1 MAVKVL
7 FALYPLL
14 QGDYRAVEQALSTLE
29 ASGVE
34 HRVYPT
40 HTELSGEEEAVFRAL
55 AAAFTAAAAEGA
67 TVMWAL
73 FTNACEAKDPF
84 RRPERLKRFPPLEI
98 AQKAL
103 EGLKA
108 QSVLDIGTGTGG
120 FAEAFASLG
129 LFTVGVDPRSDRLE
143 VARAKV
149 KKAHFLEARGESLPF
164 PDQSFDLAFF
174 GLSLHHLDPIPAL
187 REAARVARR
196 VVVLEWPFRQE
207 VALPEGQTDLREQ
220 EEGPP
225 LERRLSPER
234 LQALFQ
240 QALGSPPVI
249 LQEEGFTL
257 ALWENPQGT

>member
-14 QGDYRAVEQALSTLE
+14 QGDYRAVEKALSALE
-29 ASGVE
+29 ESGVVY
-34 HRVYPT
+34 RVLPT
-40 HTELSGEEEAVFRAL
+40 HSEVSGEEGAVFQALQAAYL
-55 AAAFTAAAAEGA
+55 AAAEEGA

-73 FTNACEAKDPF
+73 FTNACEARDPF
-84 RRPERLKRFPPLEI
+84 RSPERIKRFPPSEI
-98 AQKAL
+98 TRKAL
-103 EGLKA
+103 EGLGA
-108 QSVLDIGTGTGG
+108 RSALDIGTGTGV
-120 FAEAFASLG
+120 FAEAFARLG

-149 KKAHFLEARGESLPF
+149 KKAHFLEAHGENLPF
-164 PDQSFDLAFF
+164 PAQSFDLAFF

-207 VALPEGQTDLREQ
+207 

-225 LERRLSPER
+225 LEHRFSPEQ
-234 LQALFQ
+234 LKTLFQ
-240 QALGSPPVI
+240 EAIGLPPR
-249 LQEEGFTL
+249 LWTEATYTL
-257 ALWENPQGT
+257 AILDQP

>member
-14 QGDYRAVEQALSTLE
+14 QGDYRAVEKALLALE
-29 ASGVE
+29 KSATT
-34 HRVYPT
+34 HRVFPT
-40 HTELSGEEEAVFRAL
+40 HTELSGEEEAVFQALKAAFL
-55 AAAFTAAAAEGA
+55 AAGEEGA

-84 RRPERLKRFPPLEI
+84 RKPERLKRFPPLEI
-98 AQKAL
+98 ARKAL
-103 EGLKA
+103 EGLEA
-108 QSVLDIGTGTGG
+108 RSVLDIGTGTGI
-120 FAEAFASLG
+120 FAEAFTRLG
-129 LFTVGVDPRSDRLE
+129 LFTVGIDPRSDRLE

-149 KKAHFLEARGESLPF
+149 KEAHFLEARGEDLPF
-164 PDQSFDLAFF
+164 PNQSFDLAFF

-207 VALPEGQTDLREQ
+207 

-225 LERRLSPER
+225 LENRFSPEN
-234 LQALFQ
+234 LQALLQ
-240 QALGSPPVI
+240 RALGSPPRLI
-249 LQEEGFTL
+249 LEEGYTL
-257 ALWENPQGT
+257 ALWEKPLAGG